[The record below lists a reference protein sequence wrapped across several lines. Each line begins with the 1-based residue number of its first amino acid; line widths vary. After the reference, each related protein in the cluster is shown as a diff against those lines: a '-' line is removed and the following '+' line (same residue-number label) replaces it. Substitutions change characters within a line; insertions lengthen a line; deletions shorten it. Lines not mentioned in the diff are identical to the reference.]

1 MTRRDEILKLIVE
14 EFIKTHQP
22 VASKT
27 LLQTYDLEVC
37 SATIRSEMNSLEA
50 DGFIEKP
57 HTSGGRIPTTAGY
70 RYYVEHLSEGS
81 VDQKAKNA
89 LQTVLGEKR
98 KSIEEVMESSCKVLS
113 EMTNLASAVLGQGTG
128 DERLVSIQLIPL
140 SKTTASAIFVTDG
153 GYVENKTFVLD
164 EKPGL
169 EAVQKAVVLLNDRL
183 KGTPVDELGAKMEA
197 MKSILVDYL
206 LGQEVIYNVFYSALA
221 ALSGSRGSI
230 YGADALLSQPEFQ
243 DPEAMKDLM
252 KALSNPDDL
261 ETRLSKLSKRTIGG
275 VDVSIGHGAKND
287 MSVLSADVKVPGSN
301 AVSLTLLGPTRMDY
315 NKALAT
321 LRYFAEQLDSY
332 FNQKGDSEAWT
343 KQSKKKPTPKKE
355 SPSTKRTSSSEK
367 KSKTREK

>member
-113 EMTNLASAVLGQGTG
+113 EMTNITQ
-128 DERLVSIQLIPL
+128 
-140 SKTTASAIFVTDG
+140 
-153 GYVENKTFVLD
+153 N
-164 EKPGL
+164 
-169 EAVQKAVVLLNDRL
+169 
-183 KGTPVDELGAKMEA
+183 
-197 MKSILVDYL
+197 
-206 LGQEVIYNVFYSALA
+206 
-221 ALSGSRGSI
+221 
-230 YGADALLSQPEFQ
+230 YGF
-243 DPEAMKDLM
+243 
-252 KALSNPDDL
+252 
-261 ETRLSKLSKRTIGG
+261 
-275 VDVSIGHGAKND
+275 
-287 MSVLSADVKVPGSN
+287 
-301 AVSLTLLGPTRMDY
+301 
-315 NKALAT
+315 
-321 LRYFAEQLDSY
+321 
-332 FNQKGDSEAWT
+332 
-343 KQSKKKPTPKKE
+343 
-355 SPSTKRTSSSEK
+355 
-367 KSKTREK
+367 